1 VRHVHLRQSREG
13 GAPPRAHED
22 ELTVRLLEHNEGLH
36 LGRVVE
42 VVRTYLTLDDVA
54 ALRPAGAVAQD
65 VRIVRHAPCP
75 VAEYRRLYNE
85 VGEPWFWHDRLE
97 WSDAE
102 LAEHLAKPVVAVRE
116 LMVGDESAGYYELQ
130 CQDDGS
136 VEIVYFGLTPAFIG
150 RGLGGML
157 LTEAVRE
164 AFAMGATRVWLH
176 TCTLDSP
183 NALPAYEARGFRPY
197 RTQRLEVE
205 IEGSQVISEQLLD

>member
-1 VRHVHLRQSREG
+1 V
-13 GAPPRAHED
+13 A
-22 ELTVRLLEHNEGLH
+22 
-36 LGRVVE
+36 RVVE
-42 VVRTYLTLDDVA
+42 VVRTYLTLDDPA
-54 ALRPAGAVAQD
+54 ALRPARAPARD
-65 VRIVRHAPCP
+65 VRIVRHAACP
-75 VAEYRRLYNE
+75 VADYRRLYKD

-102 LAEHLAKPVVAVRE
+102 LAEHLAKPTVAVRE
-116 LMVGDESAGYYELQ
+116 LMVGGESAGYYELQ
-130 CQDDGS
+130 RQADGS

-164 AFAMGATRVWLH
+164 AFAMGGTRVWLH

-183 NALPAYEARGFRPY
+183 NALPAYESRGFRAY

-205 IEGSQVISEQLLD
+205 IDGASVVSERLLD